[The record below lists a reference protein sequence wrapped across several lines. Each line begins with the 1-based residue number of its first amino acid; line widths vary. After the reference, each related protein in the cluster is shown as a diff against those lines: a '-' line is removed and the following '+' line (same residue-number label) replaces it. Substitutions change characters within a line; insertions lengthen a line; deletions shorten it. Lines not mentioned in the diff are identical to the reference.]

1 LYAASYVDDYD
12 VVDDC
17 GGLLLRGVV
26 VFGSFSAVSRVGRR
40 CSRWLIAA
48 ELTAAELIAAED
60 VMQIGH
66 ATNHKTPNQ
75 KRL

>member
-48 ELTAAELIAAED
+48 ELIAAED